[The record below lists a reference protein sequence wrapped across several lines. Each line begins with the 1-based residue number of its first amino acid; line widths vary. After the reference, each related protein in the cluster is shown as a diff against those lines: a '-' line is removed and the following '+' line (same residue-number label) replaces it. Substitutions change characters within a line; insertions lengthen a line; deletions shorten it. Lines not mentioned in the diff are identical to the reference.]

1 MQVSEIKQQLHKAID
16 DITDEGFL
24 QAMLT
29 LISSKT
35 EPTNNTVLSD
45 KQIRLLQEREEKY
58 NSGESEAI
66 NLDEFKTAM
75 NKKYGL

>member
-1 MQVSEIKQQLHKAID
+1 MKLFYMQVSEIKQQLHKAID

-35 EPTNNTVLSD
+35 EPTSNTVLSD
-45 KQIRLLQEREEKY
+45 KQISLLQEREDKY

-66 NLDEFKTAM
+66 YLDAFKRR
-75 NKKYGL
+75 